1 MDVKVLRFLEL
12 SSEFCKEPEDYEGF
26 SNVATG
32 TTCILGTSYSGTVLS
47 TANYANIAPHLK
59 LEQFKNQK
67 QSEIEKAER
76 WEEFLNQKQSE
87 IEKAERWEEFL
98 ELKNDLKQYLEAKI
112 KLTK

>member
-1 MDVKVLRFLEL
+1 MDVKFLRFLEL
-12 SSEFCKEPEDYEGF
+12 SSEFCKEPEDYKVF

-32 TTCILGTSYSGTVLS
+32 TTWISGISYSGTVLS
-47 TANYANIAPHLK
+47 TANYANIAPPSK
-59 LEQFKNQK
+59 LEQF
-67 QSEIEKAER
+67 R
-76 WEEFLNQKQSE
+76 NQKQSE

>member
-1 MDVKVLRFLEL
+1 MDVKILRFLEL
-12 SSEFCKEPEDYEGF
+12 SSEFCKEPEDYKGF

-32 TTCILGTSYSGTVLS
+32 TTCISGISYSGTVLS
-47 TANYANIAPHLK
+47 TYNYINTILPSK
-59 LEQFKNQK
+59 LEQF
-67 QSEIEKAER
+67 R
-76 WEEFLNQKQSE
+76 NQKQSE

>member
-1 MDVKVLRFLEL
+1 MDVKILRFLEL
-12 SSEFCKEPEDYEGF
+12 SSEFCKEPEDYKGF

-32 TTCILGTSYSGTVLS
+32 TTCISGISYSGTSYSGTVLS
-47 TANYANIAPHLK
+47 TYNYINTILPSK
-59 LEQFKNQK
+59 LEQFKSQK
-67 QSEIEKAER
+67 QA
-76 WEEFLNQKQSE
+76 E

>member
-1 MDVKVLRFLEL
+1 MDVKILRFLEL
-12 SSEFCKEPEDYEGF
+12 SSEFCKEPEDYKGF

-32 TTCILGTSYSGTVLS
+32 TTCISGISYSGTSYSGTVLS
-47 TANYANIAPHLK
+47 TANYANIVPHLK
-59 LEQFKNQK
+59 LEQFKSQK
-67 QSEIEKAER
+67 QA
-76 WEEFLNQKQSE
+76 E

>member
-1 MDVKVLRFLEL
+1 MDVKILRFLEL
-12 SSEFCKEPEDYEGF
+12 SSEFCKEPEAYKAF

-32 TTCILGTSYSGTVLS
+32 TTCISGISYSGTVLS
-47 TANYANIAPHLK
+47 TYNYINTVLPSK
-59 LEQFKNQK
+59 LEQFKSQK
-67 QSEIEKAER
+67 QA
-76 WEEFLNQKQSE
+76 E

>member
-1 MDVKVLRFLEL
+1 MDVKILRFLEL
-12 SSEFCKEPEDYEGF
+12 SSEFCKEPEDYNEYSVNYFYNRKGF

-32 TTCILGTSYSGTVLS
+32 TTCISGTSYSGTVLS

-59 LEQFKNQK
+59 LEQFKSQK

-76 WEEFLNQKQSE
+76 WEEFLK
-87 IEKAERWEEFL
+87 
-98 ELKNDLKQYLEAKI
+98 LKNDLKQYLEAKI

>member
-1 MDVKVLRFLEL
+1 MDVKILRFLEL
-12 SSEFCKEPEDYEGF
+12 SSEFCKEPEDYKGF

-32 TTCILGTSYSGTVLS
+32 TTCISGIYYSGTVLS
-47 TANYANIAPHLK
+47 TANYEKIVSPSK
-59 LEQFKNQK
+59 LEQFKSQK
-67 QSEIEKAER
+67 QA
-76 WEEFLNQKQSE
+76 E

>member
-1 MDVKVLRFLEL
+1 MDVKILRFLEL
-12 SSEFCKEPEDYEGF
+12 SSEFCKEPEDYNGF

-32 TTCILGTSYSGTVLS
+32 TTWISGTVLS
-47 TANYANIAPHLK
+47 TANYANIAPPPK
-59 LEQFKNQK
+59 LEQFRNQK
-67 QSEIEKAER
+67 QA
-76 WEEFLNQKQSE
+76 E

>member
-12 SSEFCKEPEDYEGF
+12 SSEFCKEPEGYKVF

-32 TTCILGTSYSGTVLS
+32 TTCISGISYPGIVLS
-47 TANYANIAPHLK
+47 TDNYASTVPPSK
-59 LEQFKNQK
+59 LEQF
-67 QSEIEKAER
+67 R
-76 WEEFLNQKQSE
+76 NQKQSE

>member
-1 MDVKVLRFLEL
+1 MDVKFLRFLEL
-12 SSEFCKEPEDYEGF
+12 SSEFCKESEDYKGF

-32 TTCILGTSYSGTVLS
+32 TSYLGTVFS
-47 TANYANIAPHLK
+47 TASYANTVPHLK
-59 LEQFKNQK
+59 LEQFK
-67 QSEIEKAER
+67 S
-76 WEEFLNQKQSE
+76 QKQSE

>member
-1 MDVKVLRFLEL
+1 MDVKILRFLEL
-12 SSEFCKEPEDYEGF
+12 SSEFCKEPEDYKGF

-32 TTCILGTSYSGTVLS
+32 TTCISGISYSGTAFS
-47 TANYANIAPHLK
+47 TANYASTVPPSK
-59 LEQFKNQK
+59 LEQFK
-67 QSEIEKAER
+67 S
-76 WEEFLNQKQSE
+76 QKQSE